1 MFQMLRLSDLVSTAP
16 IMTHGHVPALISP
29 VLEAKTGTQLVVA
42 VSKIVHQIGFENL
55 MYAAVLPGDG
65 RDRYIAMVTTMS
77 AEWTNRYCRKAYF
90 DIDPCVQSC
99 LHHAIPFVWDSE
111 ISFGA
116 RADEFFK
123 EAGEYGVR
131 SGITVPIRS
140 AMGEKG
146 MFGLNSSC
154 ETLPEEQK
162 LELAVGRVYLFATY
176 FHEWFFHSVRN
187 RLHVIDTLPREVS
200 KRELEVLSLAARGH
214 SSKRIGRELG
224 ISESTA
230 NFHIASVKHKFG
242 VRTRSQAIAQAV
254 HAGLIR

>member
-1 MFQMLRLSDLVSTAP
+1 MFRMLHLSELVGIAP
-16 IMTHGHVPALISP
+16 VMSYGHVPALISP
-29 VLEAKTGTQLVVA
+29 VLEARTGTQLVVA
-42 VSKIVHQIGFENL
+42 VSKIVHEIGFESL
-55 MYAAVLPGDG
+55 MYAAVLPGDRG
-65 RDRYIAMVTTMS
+65 DGYIAMVTTMS
-77 AEWTNRYCRKAYF
+77 GDWADRYYRKVYF
-90 DIDPCVQSC
+90 DIDPSVQSC
-99 LHHAIPFVWDSE
+99 LRHAIPFVWDSQ
-111 ISFGA
+111 SRFGA
-116 RADEFFK
+116 RGEQFFK

-140 AMGEKG
+140 PMGEKA
-146 MFGLNSSC
+146 MFGLNSSS
-154 ETLPEEQK
+154 ETLPEEQE
-162 LELAVGRVYLFATY
+162 LELAVGRIYLFASY

-187 RLHVIDTLPREVS
+187 RLHAVDPSLRQVS
-200 KRELEVLSLAARGH
+200 NRELEVLALAARGH